1 MNAPQRFTRI
11 TFSCCT
17 ALLFACART
26 GDQAADTAG
35 AIPAAE
41 VAQPAV
47 LTAADVA
54 GRWNMRAVPET
65 GDTTATTFVLTATG
79 TEAGWTQ
86 TFPNR
91 KPIAMRVTI
100 GGDSIITE
108 AGPFESVRRKGVQV
122 RTNSVMRLQD
132 GNLVGNSVAH
142 YVTKAADSVLRLRL
156 TGTRAR

>member
-11 TFSCCT
+11 TFCCCI

-35 AIPAAE
+35 ATGAAE
-41 VAQPAV
+41 VPQPTA

-65 GDTTATTFVLTATG
+65 GDTTATTFVLTATD

-86 TFPNR
+86 TFPKR

-100 GGDSIITE
+100 AGDSIISE

>member
-1 MNAPQRFTRI
+1 
-11 TFSCCT
+11 
-17 ALLFACART
+17 
-26 GDQAADTAG
+26 
-35 AIPAAE
+35 
-41 VAQPAV
+41 
-47 LTAADVA
+47 
-54 GRWNMRAVPET
+54 
-65 GDTTATTFVLTATG
+65 
-79 TEAGWTQ
+79 
-86 TFPNR
+86 
-91 KPIAMRVTI
+91 MRVTI